1 MSVMCV
7 GNREMHV
14 DVVINCIFRA
24 PKLHADMQRRR
35 HEIQGDMDAL
45 SALSSVE
52 RSRKEMASVDVLLVE
67 KLGAGADQEWSV
79 VR

>member
-1 MSVMCV
+1 
-7 GNREMHV
+7 
-14 DVVINCIFRA
+14 
-24 PKLHADMQRRR
+24 
-35 HEIQGDMDAL
+35 MDAL